1 MLAFRVRGSQ
11 LGTMTSPSS
20 PAETI
25 DNWDS
30 HWSDFGEAIS
40 SNPAQVMRH
49 NLVIQLFAAVRPASG
64 SNVIDFGSGHGDFLE
79 KFQQRFPNMN
89 LLGLELSETG
99 VQISRR
105 KVPSASFVAA
115 DLFKP
120 PAVLS
125 EYEDWGEYAVCCE
138 VLEHVDDPAAFLQ
151 IAKTYLKDRAT
162 LFVTVPGGK
171 MSALDRFIGHR
182 RHFDRELIRKVLEA
196 AGFSVT
202 KVILAGFPF
211 FNLYRLMIIAR
222 GDKLATDIK
231 SKSWFFKVLLA
242 TISQILLLL
251 FRLNLRDSP
260 FGWQVVAVAQKN
272 PANSGANSPTEFQP
286 GPGAA

>member
-1 MLAFRVRGSQ
+1 MRGSQ
-11 LGTMTSPSS
+11 LGTMTSPS
-20 PAETI
+20 PASETI

-49 NLVIQLFAAVRPASG
+49 NLVIRLFAAERPSPK

-79 KFQQRFPNMN
+79 KFQRRFPEMN

-105 KVPSASFVAA
+105 KVPAASFLTA

-120 PAVLS
+120 PAGLA
-125 EYEDWGEYAVCCE
+125 EYEGWGEYAVSCE
-138 VLEHVDDPAAFLQ
+138 VLEHVDDPVRFLEV
-151 IAKTYLKDRAT
+151 AGTYLKDGAT

-182 RHFDRELIRKVLEA
+182 RHFDRELIRKVLEE
-196 AGFSVT
+196 AGFGVT
-202 KVILAGFPF
+202 KVMLAGFPF

-222 GDKLATDIK
+222 GDKLTTDIK
-231 SKSWFFKVLLA
+231 SRSWLFRTLLA
-242 TISQILLLL
+242 TMSRIFLLL
-251 FRLNLRDSP
+251 FQLNLRDSP
-260 FGWQVVAVAQKN
+260 FGWQVVAVARKKPSDLRASDATQHQ
-272 PANSGANSPTEFQP
+272 PSPT
-286 GPGAA
+286 AI

>member
-1 MLAFRVRGSQ
+1 
-11 LGTMTSPSS
+11 MTSPSS
-20 PAETI
+20 ASETV

-49 NLVIQLFAAVRPASG
+49 NLVIQLFAAERASPK
-64 SNVIDFGSGHGDFLE
+64 SKVIDFGSGHGDFLE
-79 KFQQRFPNMN
+79 KFHRRFPEMN

-99 VQISRR
+99 VEISRR
-105 KVPSASFVAA
+105 KVPSASFLTA
-115 DLFKP
+115 DLFNP
-120 PAVLS
+120 PADLAR
-125 EYEDWGEYAVCCE
+125 YEGWGEYAVSCE
-138 VLEHVDDPAAFLQ
+138 VLEHVDDPVGFLE
-151 IAKTYLKDRAT
+151 IARTYLKEGAI

-182 RHFDRELIRKVLEA
+182 RHFDRQLIRKVLEE

-202 KVILAGFPF
+202 KVMLAGFPF

-222 GDKLATDIK
+222 GDKLTSDIK
-231 SKSWFFKVLLA
+231 SRSWLFRTLLA
-242 TISQILLLL
+242 AISRVLLLL

-260 FGWQVVAVAQKN
+260 FGWQVVAVARKN
-272 PANSGANSPTEFQP
+272 SAHPPPQ
-286 GPGAA
+286 